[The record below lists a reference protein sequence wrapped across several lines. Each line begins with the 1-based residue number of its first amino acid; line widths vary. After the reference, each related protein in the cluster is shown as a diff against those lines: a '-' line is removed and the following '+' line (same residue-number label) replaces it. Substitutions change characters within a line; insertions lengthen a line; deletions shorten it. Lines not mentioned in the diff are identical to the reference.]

1 MKERAK
7 KENEKI
13 VKIYNKQQNK
23 VEREASKYGRDTDN
37 AAIDDLRTMPHRPS
51 TMLAAFKDK
60 ISRSSSQGKLIYYLS
75 VHCRLLK

>member
-13 VKIYNKQQNK
+13 VKTYNKQQNK
-23 VEREASKYGRDTDN
+23 VEREATKYNRDDN
-37 AAIDDLRTMPHRPS
+37 AAIDDMRTMPHRPS

-60 ISRSSSQGKLIYYLS
+60 ISRSSSQGKSIS
-75 VHCRLLK
+75 II